1 MFPLPIESGTEHS
14 VTTTSPDD
22 STLNAGT
29 LLAHYRVECQLGS
42 GAMGTVYRAHDT
54 SLERPVA
61 VKVLHTKI
69 AEEPEIVR
77 RFQREA
83 RAAARVNHPN
93 LTHVYFVG
101 SDDSA
106 RFFVMEYV
114 PGESLFEHVEEHGP
128 LGLDRTIDVLVQA
141 ARGLEAAHAGGVI
154 HRDVK
159 PSNLMLLP
167 NGTVKVTDFGLA
179 KSVEGDVDAT
189 GAGRIMGTP
198 RYMSPEQCRGELATE
213 ATDCYAMGLVAYFL
227 LSGHHAFDGDS
238 LGKVINDQMNSPLP
252 SLDDV
257 DPDLPPALESIL
269 AQLCAKDPAERPQSM
284 AEVIALLESI
294 RPRPLH
300 LAPLATR
307 ATAVFV
313 DVISLVIPF
322 TTLIAAFTFIE
333 SLGHQ
338 SGFFDWVSKT
348 FVAAMLVLLVMGAEW
363 RFGGLP
369 GKLAFGLRVVREDG
383 NRPSMMAL
391 LARVLLRLPVVAMW
405 AVPPALQVVLFVIG
419 GLQLLAVL
427 SGAVCYIVLDR
438 RTLSDV
444 LTRTRVV
451 IHRQGDPEPAK

>member
-1 MFPLPIESGTEHS
+1 MA
-14 VTTTSPDD
+14 SPDD
-22 STLNAGT
+22 STLSTGT
-29 LLAHYRVECQLGS
+29 MLAHYRVETPLGS

-61 VKVLHTKI
+61 VKVLHAKV

-101 SDDSA
+101 SNESS

-114 PGESLFEHVEEHGP
+114 PGESLFEHVEKHGRLDLEH
-128 LGLDRTIDVLVQA
+128 TIDILIQA
-141 ARGLEAAHAGGVI
+141 ARGLAAAHAGGVI

-179 KSVEGDVDAT
+179 KSLEGDVDAT

-198 RYMSPEQCRGELATE
+198 RYMSPEQCRGEIATE
-213 ATDCYAMGLVAYFL
+213 ATDCYALGLVAYFL
-227 LSGHHAFDGDS
+227 LSGHHAFDGES
-238 LGKVINDQMNSPLP
+238 LGKVISDQMNEPLP
-252 SLDDV
+252 SLFDT
-257 DPDLPPALESIL
+257 DPDLPPALETVL
-269 AQLCAKDPAERPQSM
+269 GKLCAKVPAERPQTM
-284 AEVIALLESI
+284 AAVIELLESV
-294 RPRPLH
+294 RPRTLH

-307 ATAVFV
+307 AAALGV
-313 DVISLVIPF
+313 DVLSLAIPF
-322 TTLIAAFTFIE
+322 ITLIAGFTLLE

-348 FVAAMLVLLVMGAEW
+348 AVAATLVLLDIGAEW

-369 GKLAFGLRVVREDG
+369 GKLAFGLRVMREDG

-391 LARVLLRLPVVAMW
+391 LGRVFLRLPMVAMW
-405 AVPPALQVVLFVIG
+405 AVPETMEVVLFGII
-419 GLQLLAVL
+419 GLQLLALLAGV
-427 SGAVCYIVLDR
+427 VCYVVLDR

-451 IHRQGDPEPAK
+451 IHREGDPEPAK

>member
-1 MFPLPIESGTEHS
+1 MA
-14 VTTTSPDD
+14 SPDD
-22 STLNAGT
+22 STLSAGT
-29 LLAHYRVECQLGS
+29 MLAHYRVETQLGS

-61 VKVLHTKI
+61 VKVLHAKV

-101 SDDSA
+101 SNESA

-114 PGESLFEHVEEHGP
+114 PGKSLFEHVEANGR
-128 LGLDRTIDVLVQA
+128 LDLEQTIDILVQA
-141 ARGLEAAHAGGVI
+141 ARGLAAAHEGGVI

-179 KSVEGDVDAT
+179 KSLQGDVDAT

-198 RYMSPEQCRGELATE
+198 RYMSPEQCRGEVATA
-213 ATDCYAMGLVAYFL
+213 ATDCYSLGLVAYFL
-227 LSGHHAFDGDS
+227 LSGHHAFDGES
-238 LGKVINDQMNSPLP
+238 LGKVINDQMNEPLP
-252 SLDDV
+252 SLDEV
-257 DPDLPPALESIL
+257 DPDLPPALETL
-269 AQLCAKDPAERPQSM
+269 LGKLCAKDASERPQTM
-284 AEVIALLESI
+284 TEVIALLEAV

-307 ATAVFV
+307 ITALAVDLLSLLIPIITIGAIAVFLDSRGV
-313 DVISLVIPF
+313 
-322 TTLIAAFTFIE
+322 A
-333 SLGHQ
+333 G
-338 SGFFDWVSKT
+338 GFFDWATGSAI
-348 FVAAMLVLLVMGAEW
+348 AATLVLLSIGAEW

-391 LARVLLRLPVVAMW
+391 TARMLLRLPIVAAIAMPDTLDE
-405 AVPPALQVVLFVIG
+405 VNFGLF
-419 GLQLLAVL
+419 GLQFLAGI
-427 SGAVCYIVLDR
+427 SGMVCYFVLDR

-451 IHRQGDPEPAK
+451 IHREGDPESAT

>member
-1 MFPLPIESGTEHS
+1 M
-14 VTTTSPDD
+14 TSPDD
-22 STLNAGT
+22 STLSAGT
-29 LLAHYRVECQLGS
+29 MLAHYRVETPLGS
-42 GAMGTVYRAHDT
+42 GAMGTVYLAHDT

-61 VKVLHTKI
+61 VKVLHTKV
-69 AEEPEIVR
+69 AEEPEIVA

-101 SDDSA
+101 EEDAA
-106 RFFVMEYV
+106 RYFVMEYV
-114 PGESLFEHVEEHGP
+114 PGESLFEHVQDKGRM
-128 LGLDRTIDVLVQA
+128 GLEQTVDILVQA
-141 ARGLEAAHAGGVI
+141 ARGLAAAHDGGVI

-179 KSVEGDVDAT
+179 KSLQGDVDAT

-198 RYMSPEQCRGELATE
+198 RYMSPEQCRGEVVTP
-213 ATDCYAMGLVAYFL
+213 ATDCYSLGLVAYYL
-227 LSGHHAFDGDS
+227 LSGHHAFDGES
-238 LGKVINDQMNSPLP
+238 LGKVINDQMNAPLP

-257 DPDLPPALESIL
+257 DPDLPPALADVLER
-269 AQLCAKDPAERPQSM
+269 LCSKDPAVRPQTM
-284 AEVIALLESI
+284 ADVISLLESV

-307 ATAVFV
+307 TAALGIDMLFLC
-313 DVISLVIPF
+313 IPLV
-322 TTLIAAFTFIE
+322 TLGVLILLITPE
-333 SLGHQ
+333 SYE
-338 SGFFDWVSKT
+338 SGFFDWVWG
-348 FVAAMLVLLVMGAEW
+348 AAIATTLTLASMGAEW

-391 LARVLLRLPVVAMW
+391 FARVLLRLPAIANW
-405 AVPPALQVVLFVIG
+405 AVPQILGPVTFVIG
-419 GLQLLAVL
+419 GLQVLAIL
-427 SGAVCYIVLDR
+427 SGGVCYFVLNR

-451 IHRQGDPEPAK
+451 IHRQGDPERSG